1 MKNDSNIALDKHDES
16 CASNSGTFNVAS
28 QVQLHSAG
36 SVWKIYIAFLGTQ
49 KPSLMGRG
57 LLAKEIIPR

>member
-1 MKNDSNIALDKHDES
+1 MKNDSNIPLDKHDES
-16 CASNSGTFNVAS
+16 CASNSGTFKVAS

-36 SVWKIYIAFLGTQ
+36 SVWKIYIVFLGIQ